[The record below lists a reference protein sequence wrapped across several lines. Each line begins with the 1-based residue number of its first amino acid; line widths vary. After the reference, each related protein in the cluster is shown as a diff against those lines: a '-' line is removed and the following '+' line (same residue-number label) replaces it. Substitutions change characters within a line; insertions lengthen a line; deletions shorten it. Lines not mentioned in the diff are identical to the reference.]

1 VANRRWEGGEVPD
14 LWDDDQLLAVL
25 KESLLERR
33 EVPADFTEAGRN
45 AFAWHNIDAELA
57 QLTYDSLAEAAD
69 AVRSETASIR
79 ALTFTSDH
87 LSIEIEVNEDSLLCQ
102 LVPTDEGT
110 VELQTRAGE
119 TTRIAV
125 DEMGCFAVR
134 PVPARPFRLECRMNG
149 GATVVTGWITL

>member
-1 VANRRWEGGEVPD
+1 MPSPSGRRP
-14 LWDDDQLLAVL
+14 
-25 KESLLERR
+25 R
-33 EVPADFTEAGRN
+33 
-45 AFAWHNIDAELA
+45 
-57 QLTYDSLAEAAD
+57 
-69 AVRSETASIR
+69 SIR

-119 TTRIAV
+119 SIRIAV
-125 DEMGCFAVR
+125 DEMGCFSVR
-134 PVPARPFRLECRMNG
+134 PLPAGPFRLHCQLTG

>member
-1 VANRRWEGGEVPD
+1 VVPD
-14 LWDDDQLLAVL
+14 IWDDEQLLAVL
-25 KESLLERR
+25 KESLQAAR
-33 EVPADFTEAGRN
+33 EVPAEFTEAGRN

-57 QLTYDSLAEAAD
+57 QLTYDSLVDQAGT
-69 AVRSETASIR
+69 VRSETASIR

-110 VELQTRAGE
+110 VELHTRAGGV
-119 TTRIAV
+119 TRIPV
-125 DEMGCFAVR
+125 DEMGCFSVR
-134 PVPARPFRLECRMNG
+134 PVPAAPFRLHCQMAD

>member
-1 VANRRWEGGEVPD
+1 MPD
-14 LWDDDQLLAVL
+14 LWDDEQLLAVL
-25 KESLLERR
+25 KESLLAQR
-33 EVPADFTEAGRN
+33 EVPAEFSEAGRN

-57 QLTYDSLAEAAD
+57 QLTYDSLADAAEPVG
-69 AVRSETASIR
+69 VRSETASIR

-119 TTRIAV
+119 SIRIAV
-125 DEMGCFAVR
+125 DEMGCFSVR
-134 PVPARPFRLECRMNG
+134 PVPAGPFRLHCQLTG